1 MCAIKMSVDM
11 WLGNFDRKG
20 IHCIPVGLNYP
31 YSFMSGSCAEYHW
44 IEMKNAF
51 KEVLE
56 NAGVLIPHS
65 AACLILTKCDGLG
78 TCSNRKSFVLIVPFP
93 SLNAESANTL

>member
-56 NAGVLIPHS
+56 NAGVPWQPQDDL
-65 AACLILTKCDGLG
+65 LDILWLP
-78 TCSNRKSFVLIVPFP
+78 FVNNFINCRFAYVENIL
-93 SLNAESANTL
+93 L